1 MRRNLKVILFTRKNL
16 NKLSEIKYI
25 KKKINNL
32 TIIYDNFSSN
42 KDHVFKNNY
51 DYIISY
57 RSKKIL
63 KKKFLK
69 KAKIAALNFH
79 PGPPEFRGIGCAN
92 FAIMNKSKFYG
103 LTLHLMDEKID
114 HGKIL
119 FCNRFKINYKTN
131 LNFLLKKT
139 YKLMGKYFIKLIN
152 DISLNNFEKKYLN
165 KKKKYKWSKKIY
177 TRKQMEKLYSI
188 KMPINKIKLQRV
200 LMATIYENFRPHIKI
215 DNSKYYIEYEK
226 I

>member
-32 TIIYDNFSSN
+32 TI
-42 KDHVFKNNY
+42 NY

-131 LNFLLKKT
+131 LKF
-139 YKLMGKYFIKLIN
+139 
-152 DISLNNFEKKYLN
+152 
-165 KKKKYKWSKKIY
+165 
-177 TRKQMEKLYSI
+177 
-188 KMPINKIKLQRV
+188 
-200 LMATIYENFRPHIKI
+200 YEQ
-215 DNSKYYIEYEK
+215 
-226 I
+226 

>member
-1 MRRNLKVILFTRKNL
+1 
-16 NKLSEIKYI
+16 
-25 KKKINNL
+25 
-32 TIIYDNFSSN
+32 
-42 KDHVFKNNY
+42 
-51 DYIISY
+51 
-57 RSKKIL
+57 
-63 KKKFLK
+63 
-69 KAKIAALNFH
+69 
-79 PGPPEFRGIGCAN
+79 
-92 FAIMNKSKFYG
+92 
-103 LTLHLMDEKID
+103 MDEKID

-215 DNSKYYIEYEK
+215 LYRV
-226 I
+226 